1 MEAKMTM
8 KKRYLY
14 EALSGY
20 AFVLPFIA
28 SISIFLIGPLIYAF
42 IISFKEFSFLNP
54 EASRW
59 IGFANYIKLFSDPTF
74 KRALLNTTLYSL
86 GVVPTQLVIA
96 LILALIVN
104 SDIKG
109 KTFFRVAYYIP
120 TVTSTVAVSVIFLYL
135 FKADGLVNALLAKF
149 GIQGP
154 TWFNDV
160 RFALPSIMMMA
171 IWSSVGN
178 YMVIFLAGL
187 QDIPSELY
195 EAAEVDGANKFQRFF
210 KITLPMLRPI
220 VFFNLVMSLIGT
232 FQVFD
237 QAYVVSQGTG
247 GPLDA
252 TMTVV
257 LDIYRTGFRD
267 FNMGYASA
275 MAFVLFVIILILTL
289 IQRKLF
295 KEETY

>member
-1 MEAKMTM
+1 M
-8 KKRYLY
+8 
-14 EALSGY
+14 
-20 AFVLPFIA
+20 
-28 SISIFLIGPLIYAF
+28 IGPLIYAF

>member
-20 AFVLPFIA
+20 AFALPFIA

-54 EASRW
+54 EANRW
-59 IGFANYIKLFSDPTF
+59 VGFANYIKLFSDPTF

-86 GVVPTQLVIA
+86 GVVPTQLIIA

>member
-1 MEAKMTM
+1 M
-8 KKRYLY
+8 
-14 EALSGY
+14 
-20 AFVLPFIA
+20 LPFIA